1 VKPPIFRP
9 AAAADVEDAYSWY
22 ENQRTGLGD
31 DFLAAV
37 GTVVESLAAYPE
49 RFPIVY
55 RQTRRANLQRFP
67 YSLFYRIIDNQ
78 VIVVACMHGRRHPR
92 QWRLRT

>member
-9 AAAADVEDAYSWY
+9 AAAADVEDAYRWY

-31 DFLAAV
+31 EFLTAV
-37 GTVVESLAAYPE
+37 GTVVESLTAYPE
-49 RFPIVY
+49 RFTIVY

-67 YSLFYRIIDNQ
+67 YSLFYRIIDEQ
-78 VIVVACMHGRRHPR
+78 VIFVACMHGRRHPR
-92 QWRLRT
+92 RWQLRN